1 MEDPQEPMTTEHPT
15 PPEGSQAL
23 DLAVQVANIAAQVSV
38 ALRSPG
44 SEKRNELE
52 GRLALA
58 QERLGEQGSPEG
70 LIPFLEVMRQ
80 LLQGRDPSE
89 LVEELPRAYRAVYD
103 QLIDEQT
110 AEQDQ
115 GDLTVGE
122 VIEEVSANLV
132 RVMRHGTADQ
142 RRMMGNMLL
151 QMAQDAE
158 SRPDLAVLID
168 FFTAARCLLQ
178 DRDPSPSAD
187 KLHGPF
193 RAQWE
198 RVIAAIQE

>member
-1 MEDPQEPMTTEHPT
+1 
-15 PPEGSQAL
+15 
-23 DLAVQVANIAAQVSV
+23 
-38 ALRSPG
+38 
-44 SEKRNELE
+44 
-52 GRLALA
+52 
-58 QERLGEQGSPEG
+58 
-70 LIPFLEVMRQ
+70 
-80 LLQGRDPSE
+80 
-89 LVEELPRAYRAVYD
+89 
-103 QLIDEQT
+103 LIDEQT